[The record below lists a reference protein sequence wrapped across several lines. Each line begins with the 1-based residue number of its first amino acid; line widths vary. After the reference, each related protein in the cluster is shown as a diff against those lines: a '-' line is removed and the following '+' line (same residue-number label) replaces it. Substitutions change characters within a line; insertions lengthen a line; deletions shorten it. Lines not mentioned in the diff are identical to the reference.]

1 MKPFVRLLHKFRT
14 LETEW
19 RHHWRVDRKWRAE
32 LIIIVFGSIFG
43 FAVMIA
49 VMVYISSISQH

>member
-1 MKPFVRLLHKFRT
+1 MRLLHKYRT

-19 RHHWRVDRKWRAE
+19 RHHWRVDRKWRTE
-32 LIIIVFGSIFG
+32 VIIIVFGSIFG

-49 VMVYISSISQH
+49 LMVYISSISQR